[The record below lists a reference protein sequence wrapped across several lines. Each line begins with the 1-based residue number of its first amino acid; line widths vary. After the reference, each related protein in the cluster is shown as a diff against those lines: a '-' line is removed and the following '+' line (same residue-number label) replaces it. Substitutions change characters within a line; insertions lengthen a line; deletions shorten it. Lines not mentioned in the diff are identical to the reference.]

1 MSQVTTVVFLIN
13 IFLFKAKIMPL
24 DFEVAHGYQQ
34 WQTIE
39 L

>member
-1 MSQVTTVVFLIN
+1 MSSAQAT
-13 IFLFKAKIMPL
+13 LFKAKIMPL